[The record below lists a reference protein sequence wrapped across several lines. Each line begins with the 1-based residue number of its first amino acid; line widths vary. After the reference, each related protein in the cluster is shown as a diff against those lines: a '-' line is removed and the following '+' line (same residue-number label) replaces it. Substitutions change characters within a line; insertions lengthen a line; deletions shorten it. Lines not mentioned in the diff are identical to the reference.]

1 MLWGLIQSGF
11 SVCLS
16 HFVLSLTS
24 YLIYIKFDTSRRLP
38 ESFQCSVL
46 IDTAE
51 YCGWLAVLN
60 DCEPV
65 NTWRLGSK
73 TSCCHWWNGSKNVS
87 TCFVCLFQWCV
98 TRLAGRLGSTWWASL
113 CCWLWPG
120 STSGGCGN
128 LEPSPRRLPS
138 PTLTTDI
145 CKKNMEPHSQKSD
158 RRYLHLCYSGTLN
171 VSAVHRIYG
180 CKTFL

>member
-1 MLWGLIQSGF
+1 MLWRLIQSGF

-16 HFVLSLTS
+16 HFVPIS
-24 YLIYIKFDTSRRLP
+24 YLSNIKFYASRRLP

-46 IDTAE
+46 IDTKPLWTR
-51 YCGWLAVLN
+51 CPGFLPN
-60 DCEPV
+60 SQF
-65 NTWRLGSK
+65 GGGK
-73 TSCCHWWNGSKNVS
+73 TSGCHWWNGSKNVS

-98 TRLAGRLGSTWWASL
+98 TRLAGRLESTWWASL

-128 LEPSPRRLPS
+128 QEPSPRRLPS

-158 RRYLHLCYSGTLN
+158 RRYLHLCYSGMLN
-171 VSAVHRIYG
+171 VSVVHRIYG
-180 CKTFL
+180 CETFL